1 MKLLAPLAAVA
12 VGAIALSSRKKK
24 KKPVVEDEYID
35 EGFDEGESPAE
46 VIVED
51 TGRREPSR
59 MPQGDPPNAAGA
71 GPYGNYDHSYW
82 EKGSPG
88 ASAKFIRE
96 HFVSMGYPVLID
108 ETPMNELGRDGKLG
122 GGDDVPN
129 ENVRQF
135 QADYNAVSR
144 AGVAGHPGIPNY
156 MNGLDEDGLV
166 GPNTLNGLQLVQ
178 QEGLYPDF
186 RNLANESRS
195 RGY

>member
-24 KKPVVEDEYID
+24 KKAAPDD
-35 EGFDEGESPAE
+35 GFADGGFDEGESAAE

-51 TGRREPSR
+51 TGHREPSR

-88 ASAKFIRE
+88 ASARFIRE
-96 HFVSMGYPVLID
+96 HFVSMGYPVIID
-108 ETPMNELGRDGKLG
+108 DTPMNELGRDGKLG

-135 QADYNAVSR
+135 QSDYNAVSR
-144 AGVAGHPGIPNY
+144 AGIAGHPGIPNY
-156 MNGLDEDGLV
+156 MKGLDEDGLV